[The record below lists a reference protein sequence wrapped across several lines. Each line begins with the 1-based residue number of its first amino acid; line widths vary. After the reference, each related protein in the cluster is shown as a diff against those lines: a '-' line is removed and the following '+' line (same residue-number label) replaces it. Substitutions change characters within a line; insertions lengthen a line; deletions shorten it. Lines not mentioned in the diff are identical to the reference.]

1 MLLHLASCVKLAAQ
15 HWGRK
20 STPSV
25 NPYVTFLQGCGLPE
39 DVNNDGV
46 VDVADIQLVASRW
59 RTSQGEPNYVP
70 AYDLDGDGD
79 IDIVDIM
86 RVSSHWGQTCVNDVA
101 GLIAAINT
109 ANANGVGLDT
119 INLATGTYTLT
130 AVDNGYNGLPVVTS
144 SITINGNSATIM
156 RDSAASPFRIFEITT
171 TGSLTLNSLTLS
183 GGRTAENGGAIYNDG
198 GILTIISSTLS
209 GNTATYHGGWV
220 GYYDG
225 VGGAIYNNGGTVN
238 ITSSTLSGNTGERW
252 SGGIRNNG
260 GQVTV
265 MNSTISNNNAG
276 GVGGGID
283 NSSGTVT
290 VTNSTLSG
298 NTANLGGG
306 IANNGTLNV
315 ASSTISGNTANVF
328 GGGIYNY
335 STMTLTNSILYA
347 NFGGGIENTGV
358 TMTANHNCILG
369 NVPQSGGN
377 VVHNGATVPV
387 DAKNNWWGASDGP
400 SGAGSGSGDSVSAN
414 VNFIPFLTAPI
425 SGCPTEPIITGV
437 AATADAP
444 GGYYIGLGVT
454 TTLTATVYGAN
465 GFNPQVAWSIVSG
478 GGVLSASSG
487 ASVTLSAPITTGTT
501 IVRAAAVGDPSKY
514 ADLSIRI
521 ANISVWVTCSKA
533 TVLTN
538 GSVPLSAAVVVN
550 SDYDYDPKSLIW
562 SIFSGGGSLAGTTF
576 TAPDSTG
583 TTIVR
588 IRPVGDLSKY
598 ADIAITIVASG
609 GHTCSN
615 RPVLPCGQRTFYT
628 SSSGEDNWPMIS
640 KGVIGEYDP
649 LIGETQTVTV
659 TVGVRP
665 PATYPIQTVT
675 IALIQDGGRTPAY
688 PLTLISGTNL
698 NGEWRG
704 SWVINDTHCYTYQME
719 ITATNEIHSTVL
731 IVTLR

>member
-1 MLLHLASCVKLAAQ
+1 M
-15 HWGRK
+15 
-20 STPSV
+20 

-109 ANANGVGLDT
+109 AKANGVGLDT

-315 ASSTISGNTANVF
+315 
-328 GGGIYNY
+328 
-335 STMTLTNSILYA
+335 
-347 NFGGGIENTGV
+347 
-358 TMTANHNCILG
+358 
-369 NVPQSGGN
+369 
-377 VVHNGATVPV
+377 
-387 DAKNNWWGASDGP
+387 
-400 SGAGSGSGDSVSAN
+400 
-414 VNFIPFLTAPI
+414 
-425 SGCPTEPIITGV
+425 
-437 AATADAP
+437 
-444 GGYYIGLGVT
+444 
-454 TTLTATVYGAN
+454 
-465 GFNPQVAWSIVSG
+465 
-478 GGVLSASSG
+478 
-487 ASVTLSAPITTGTT
+487 
-501 IVRAAAVGDPSKY
+501 
-514 ADLSIRI
+514 
-521 ANISVWVTCSKA
+521 
-533 TVLTN
+533 
-538 GSVPLSAAVVVN
+538 
-550 SDYDYDPKSLIW
+550 
-562 SIFSGGGSLAGTTF
+562 
-576 TAPDSTG
+576 
-583 TTIVR
+583 
-588 IRPVGDLSKY
+588 
-598 ADIAITIVASG
+598 
-609 GHTCSN
+609 
-615 RPVLPCGQRTFYT
+615 
-628 SSSGEDNWPMIS
+628 
-640 KGVIGEYDP
+640 
-649 LIGETQTVTV
+649 
-659 TVGVRP
+659 
-665 PATYPIQTVT
+665 
-675 IALIQDGGRTPAY
+675 
-688 PLTLISGTNL
+688 
-698 NGEWRG
+698 
-704 SWVINDTHCYTYQME
+704 
-719 ITATNEIHSTVL
+719 
-731 IVTLR
+731 